1 MRFLFI
7 TDPWETLDHAR
18 DTSLRLMEEC
28 LSLGVEAWWSEHRSL
43 RAEKGK
49 IFLEAR
55 RLKKVASSRQAET
68 FHWGEFQSMQPQRF
82 QRILYRTDPPVDLE
96 YLHPLQLLA
105 AGLNGAKN
113 AELVNPA
120 SVLFSRGEKLEAVLS
135 EKLAPQSLISADP
148 TRLKAFGIQQGRA
161 VLKPLHEAQSKG
173 VQLLHFADEPEK
185 ANEALRSATEGFR
198 RPVVLQEYLPGIVK
212 KGETRLWFLDG
223 KLLAHVKKKPKSG
236 DYRIDMDQGATL
248 AESILTQREKKAI
261 PVLGRKLKSWGV
273 RLAAVDLIDGKVTD
287 LNFTSP
293 GLLVP
298 MEALLKKNLAA
309 VVVKS
314 LIQPA
319 GKSR

>member
-1 MRFLFI
+1 MKFLFV

-28 LSLGVEAWWSEHRSL
+28 LNLGVEAWWSEHRSL

-55 RLKKVASSRQAET
+55 RLKKVASGRQAET
-68 FHWGEFQSMQPQRF
+68 FHWGNFQSMEPRRF

-105 AGLNGAKN
+105 AGLEEARGS
-113 AELVNPA
+113 ELINPA
-120 SVLFSRGEKLEAVLS
+120 SVLFSQGEKLEAVLAGR
-135 EKLAPQSLISADP
+135 LAPKSLISADSA
-148 TRLKAFGIQQGRA
+148 RLKSFGSQQGRTI
-161 VLKPLHEAQSKG
+161 LKPLHEAQSKG
-173 VQLLHFADEPEK
+173 VQLLDFTDEPEK
-185 ANEALRSATEGFR
+185 ADEALRSATQGFR

-212 KGETRLWFLDG
+212 NGETRLWFLDG

-236 DYRIDMDQGATL
+236 DYRIDMDQGGTL
-248 AESILTQREKKAI
+248 AESTLSPREKNAI
-261 PVLGRKLKSWGV
+261 PVLARKLKSWRV

-298 MEALLKKNLAA
+298 MEALLKKNLART
-309 VVVKS
+309 VVKA
-314 LIQPA
+314 LLKPA
-319 GKSR
+319 GKAR

>member
-1 MRFLFI
+1 MKFLFI
-7 TDPWETLDHAR
+7 TDPWETLDHTR
-18 DTSLRLMEEC
+18 DTSLRLMEAC

-49 IFLEAR
+49 ILLEAR
-55 RLKKVASSRQAET
+55 CLRGVAPGRTADSFR
-68 FHWGEFQSMQPQRF
+68 WGAIQSMQPKQF

-105 AGLNGAKN
+105 AGLNGVKN
-113 AELVNPA
+113 SELINPA

-148 TRLKAFGIQQGRA
+148 ARLKAFGTQQGRA

-173 VQLLHFADEPEK
+173 VQLLHFTDEPKK
-185 ANEALRSATEGFR
+185 AKEALRSATQDFR

-212 KGETRLWFLDG
+212 NGETRLWFLDG

-236 DYRIDMDQGATL
+236 DYRIDMDQGGTL
-248 AESILTQREKKAI
+248 AESTLTLREKRAI
-261 PVLGRKLKSWGV
+261 PALGRKLKSWGV

-298 MEALLKKNLAA
+298 MEGILKKNLAA
-309 VVVKS
+309 VVVKA
-314 LIQPA
+314 LIKPA
-319 GKSR
+319 GKAR